1 MRIFTHQIIL
11 MKKVVLS
18 IVFATLALVATA
30 QTQTGKASFY
40 ADKFEGRPTAS
51 GEKYKHNKLTAAHK
65 SLPFGT
71 KVKVTNMAN
80 NQTVEVIIND
90 RGPYVDG
97 RIIDVS
103 KSAAEKL
110 GFINQ
115 GLADVQVDVLD
126 AGTGKAS
133 DPVQVIGQVSVDE
146 KEFYD
151 FQIERLKPS
160 GFGVQIG
167 TYQELVNLMRLADNL
182 KSSYQKKVTV
192 QVKILNGVKYYTLI
206 LGQFPNRTKAEGF
219 KEELRKKFPD
229 AFIVEYGKL

>member
-1 MRIFTHQIIL
+1 MKPLIFST
-11 MKKVVLS
+11 
-18 IVFATLALVATA
+18 ALFFLFTYSFA

-40 ADKFEGRPTAS
+40 ADKFEGHPTAS
-51 GEKYKHNKLTAAHK
+51 GEKYKHNKLTGAHK

-71 KVKVTNMAN
+71 KVKVTNLAN
-80 NQTVEVIIND
+80 NQTVEVVIND

-97 RIIDVS
+97 RIIDLS

-115 GLADVQVDVLD
+115 GLADVQIDVID
-126 AGTGKAS
+126 AGQGKTS
-133 DPVQVIGQVSVDE
+133 DPIQVIGQVSVEE

-151 FQIERLKPS
+151 FQIERLNPA

-182 KSSYQKKVTV
+182 KNSYQKKVTV
-192 QVKILNGVKYYTLI
+192 QVKVVNGIKYYGLI
-206 LGQFPNRTKAEGF
+206 LGQFPNRNKAEMF
-219 KEELRKKFPD
+219 REELRKKFPD
-229 AFIVEYGKL
+229 AFIVEYKKL